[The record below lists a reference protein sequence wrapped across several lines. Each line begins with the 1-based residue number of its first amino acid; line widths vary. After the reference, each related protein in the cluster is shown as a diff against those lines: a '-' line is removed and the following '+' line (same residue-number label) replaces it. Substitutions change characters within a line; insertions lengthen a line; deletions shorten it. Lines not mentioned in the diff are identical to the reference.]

1 MTNNSQWAYLVI
13 PREVHDDTRLD
24 WAEIILFAHIHS
36 FTSQGLDCW
45 MSLDT
50 FAQRLRKSDR
60 MVSIYL
66 KKLKNL
72 GLIRVTS
79 TDGRRRK
86 LSSTLTTVINKT
98 PKPISGQTRNPL
110 RSRHETH
117 CGADT
122 KPIAEQTRNVLRTNN
137 KENSTYNNTID
148 KGTNAKP
155 ISLDEV
161 KEYFKEKKKIELAEH
176 FFDYYTA
183 NGWVQGKSSKKIKN
197 WKAAAN
203 GWIRNENK
211 FNKDGNN
218 KTQGFNADNYN
229 LERLTTYIN
238 TGKNDGG

>member
-1 MTNNSQWAYLVI
+1 MNNDSQWAYLVI

-36 FTSQGLDCW
+36 FTSQGLECW

-86 LSSTLTTVINKT
+86 LSSTLITKFDQR
-98 PKPISGQTRNPL
+98 PKHISEQTRNTL
-110 RSRHETH
+110 RSSTETH
-117 CGADT
+117 FGADT
-122 KPIAEQTRNVLRTNN
+122 KHIAEQTRNVLRTNN
-137 KENSTYNNTID
+137 KENNTINNTID
-148 KGTNAKP
+148 KGTKAKP
-155 ISLDEV
+155 ISLSEV
-161 KEYFKEKKKIELAEH
+161 VEYFKTIDAEH
-176 FFDYYTA
+176 CSNEFYDHYTA
-183 NGWVQGKSSKKIKN
+183 NGWVQGQGNKKIKD
-197 WKAAAN
+197 WHAAARQWKRRQKQFKQN
-203 GWIRNENK
+203 
-211 FNKDGNN
+211 GNN
-218 KTQGFNADNYN
+218 KTQGFDAGNYDI
-229 LERLTTYIN
+229 ERLKTYIN

>member
-79 TDGRRRK
+79 SDGRRRK

-98 PKPISGQTRNPL
+98 PKPISEQTRNTL
-110 RSRHETH
+110 RSRHEIH

-122 KPIAEQTRNVLRTNN
+122 KCIA
-137 KENSTYNNTID
+137 D
-148 KGTNAKP
+148 
-155 ISLDEV
+155 
-161 KEYFKEKKKIELAEH
+161 
-176 FFDYYTA
+176 
-183 NGWVQGKSSKKIKN
+183 
-197 WKAAAN
+197 
-203 GWIRNENK
+203 
-211 FNKDGNN
+211 
-218 KTQGFNADNYN
+218 
-229 LERLTTYIN
+229 
-238 TGKNDGG
+238 